1 MKRLDYLSR
10 SQLQRIHRLGSDRN
24 ARRVLQE
31 MEEYLSYFRDGEK
44 VYYLNKEGRER
55 VDCKKI
61 KKKLGQV
68 EHYLMRN
75 ELYIHL
81 GQPSTWKNEM
91 KFGLKDVAVVIA
103 DALFQKDNIYHIVEI
118 DHTQKMSKNRSKVER
133 YRKLAE
139 RTHLRL
145 LWVTTTNYRSKQ
157 LEKLC
162 EGLDVQIFTI
172 TDLS

>member
-1 MKRLDYLSR
+1 MKKLDYLSR

-31 MEEYLSYFRDGEK
+31 MSEYLSYFRDGEK

-55 VDCKKI
+55 VDCKKV
-61 KKKLGQV
+61 KKKSAQV
-68 EHYLMRN
+68 QHYLMRN

-81 GQPSTWKNEM
+81 GQPATWKNEI
-91 KFGLKDVAVVIA
+91 KFGLKDIAVVIA
-103 DALFQKDNIYHIVEI
+103 DALFQKDSIYHLVEV
-118 DHTQKMSKNRSKVER
+118 DHLQKMSKNRVKIDK
-133 YRKLAE
+133 YRKLSA
-139 RTHLRL
+139 RTKLKL
-145 LWVTTTNYRSKQ
+145 IWVTTTDYRRKQ

-172 TDLS
+172 SDLS